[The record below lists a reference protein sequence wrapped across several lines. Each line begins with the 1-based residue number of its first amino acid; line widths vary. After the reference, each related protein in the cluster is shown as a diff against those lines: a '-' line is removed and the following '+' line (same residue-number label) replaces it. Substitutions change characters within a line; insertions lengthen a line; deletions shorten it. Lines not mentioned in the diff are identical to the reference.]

1 MRDVDICERLRLAP
15 SRLIGTVDEDT
26 YLACHDAASEI
37 ERLRLTDA
45 ERTAVDAGAD
55 ALESLASN
63 DNDGRIRA
71 ALMIAANTLRG
82 MLDRLK

>member
-37 ERLRLTDA
+37 ARLRLTDEEREAFRLAA
-45 ERTAVDAGAD
+45 EWCRTYGGAVYDAGHA
-55 ALESLASN
+55 
-63 DNDGRIRA
+63 I
-71 ALMIAANTLRG
+71 
-82 MLDRLK
+82 DRFQKRTK